1 MCVYIHALLW
11 IPGFGLDSHLVF
23 KRNCKTTNSWELMRP
38 YDAIICSKI
47 TNNFS
52 FMVHQLTFMHKTMN

>member
-1 MCVYIHALLW
+1 
-11 IPGFGLDSHLVF
+11 
-23 KRNCKTTNSWELMRP
+23 MRP

-52 FMVHQLTFMHKTMN
+52 FMVHQLTFMHKTMNWQKEYQKIANLC